1 MSSNNNSQHS
11 APGTNLG
18 RNGSS
23 ASEVGAPKNGN
34 GRKPLSGT
42 IPLVEPKEGAS
53 TKPRD
58 TVKAKRRAAS
68 PPAEA
73 TNEART
79 TDSPVEIG
87 ASSAIEAVR
96 RFRGQVGPP
105 QREWPVEA
113 QRRGER
119 LKFKQTLAV
128 DLLASGMTIS
138 ETARK
143 VGVDRRTIYRWHD
156 DPVFMAE
163 LEDRRQEL
171 LDSMLDQHLLA
182 GRMATAKLMEAM
194 ESSNEGIALRATT
207 ELYRGSLR
215 AYHTI
220 DERKRIDRLE
230 DHSKIIYGWGR

>member
-1 MSSNNNSQHS
+1 MSSDNNSQHS
-11 APGTNLG
+11 ASGINPG

-23 ASEVGAPKNGN
+23 ASDVEAAKNGN
-34 GRKPLSGT
+34 GRKPSTGT
-42 IPLVEPKEGAS
+42 IPLVEPQEAAS
-53 TKPRD
+53 VKPRD
-58 TVKAKRRAAS
+58 TVTEKPGAAS
-68 PPAEA
+68 LPAES
-73 TNEART
+73 TDEAST
-79 TDSPVEIG
+79 ADVPVEVG
-87 ASSAIEAVR
+87 ASTAIEAVR

-105 QREWPVEA
+105 QRDWPVEA
-113 QRRGER
+113 QRRSER

-128 DLLASGMTIS
+128 DLLASGMTVS

-143 VGVDRRTIYRWHD
+143 VGVDRGTIYRWYD

-182 GRMATAKLMEAM
+182 GRMATAKLVQSM
-194 ESSNEGIALRATT
+194 ESSEEGIALRAAT

-220 DERKRIDRLE
+220 DERKRIERLE
-230 DHSKIIYGWGR
+230 DHLKIIYGWGR

>member
-1 MSSNNNSQHS
+1 MSSDNNSQS
-11 APGTNLG
+11 RAPETNPD

-23 ASEVGAPKNGN
+23 DSDVGAPKNGN
-34 GRKPLSGT
+34 GRKPLTGT
-42 IPLVEPKEGAS
+42 IPLVEPEEGAS
-53 TKPRD
+53 AKPRD
-58 TVKAKRRAAS
+58 TATAKSGAAS
-68 PPAEA
+68 SPAEHA
-73 TNEART
+73 DEAST
-79 TDSPVEIG
+79 ADAPVEVG

-105 QREWPVEA
+105 QRDWPVEA
-113 QRRGER
+113 QRRSER
-119 LKFKQTLAV
+119 LKFKQILAV
-128 DLLASGMTIS
+128 DLLASGTTVS
-138 ETARK
+138 KTARE
-143 VGVDRRTIYRWHD
+143 VGVDPSTIHRWLN

-182 GRMATAKLMEAM
+182 GRMATAKLVESM
-194 ESSNEGIALRATT
+194 ESSEEGIALRAAT

-230 DHSKIIYGWGR
+230 DHLKIIYGWGR

>member
-11 APGTNLG
+11 APGTNPV
-18 RNGSS
+18 RNGSATS
-23 ASEVGAPKNGN
+23 DVGTAKNGN
-34 GRKPLSGT
+34 GRKPLTDT
-42 IPLVEPKEGAS
+42 IPLVEPKEAAS
-53 TKPRD
+53 VKPRD
-58 TVKAKRRAAS
+58 TVTEKPGAAS
-68 PPAEA
+68 PPAEP
-73 TNEART
+73 
-79 TDSPVEIG
+79 TDESSTADVSVEVG

-96 RFRGQVGPP
+96 RFREQVGPP
-105 QREWPVEA
+105 QRDWPVEA
-113 QRRGER
+113 QRRRER

-128 DLLASGMTIS
+128 DLLASGMTVS

-143 VGVDRRTIYRWHD
+143 VGVDRRTIYRWYE

-182 GRMATAKLMEAM
+182 GRMATAKLVQSM
-194 ESSNEGIALRATT
+194 ESSEEGIALRAAT

-220 DERKRIDRLE
+220 DERKRLERLE
-230 DHSKIIYGWGR
+230 DHMKIIYGWGR

>member
-23 ASEVGAPKNGN
+23 ASEVEAAKNGN
-34 GRKPLSGT
+34 GRKPLTGT
-42 IPLVEPKEGAS
+42 IPLVEPQEDAS
-53 TKPRD
+53 VKPRD
-58 TVKAKRRAAS
+58 TVTEKPGAAS
-68 PPAEA
+68 PPAES
-73 TNEART
+73 TDEAST
-79 TDSPVEIG
+79 ADVPVEVG

-105 QREWPVEA
+105 QRDWPVEA
-113 QRRGER
+113 QRRRER
-119 LKFKQTLAV
+119 LKVKQTLAV
-128 DLLASGMTIS
+128 DLLASGMTVS

-143 VGVDRRTIYRWHD
+143 VGVDRRTIYRWYE

-171 LDSMLDQHLLA
+171 LDSMLDLHLLA

-194 ESSNEGIALRATT
+194 ESRNEGIAYRAAV
-207 ELYRGSLR
+207 ELSRGSLR

-220 DERKRIDRLE
+220 DGRRRTERLE
-230 DHSKIIYGWGR
+230 DHMKIIYGWGR